1 MEHGISS
8 AQWYCLNEL
17 TAAIYN
23 EPFDGLFGTV
33 LRAVKELVPYSHSLT
48 YLLRSEDG
56 LNVSFNF
63 KSNEIPPEH
72 LRLYTD
78 KYSRLDFIN
87 WYTSTCAAEVFRESD
102 IIPDGLRE
110 KSVFMKNWMEPIG
123 LYHGAGMVIWCK
135 GISYGSIFL
144 YRPKDAEDFSGQELE
159 VLRVINRHL
168 CLRAHALYPNGLGQ
182 MFVQQGAGDG
192 AVLSVTCLTKRER
205 EIIDC
210 IRNHV
215 LRSELCDKLFITEN
229 TLNKHF
235 DNIYK
240 KLNINSYEEL
250 LQLIKKR

>member
-87 WYTSTCAAEVFRESD
+87 WYTSPVRQRC
-102 IIPDGLRE
+102 
-110 KSVFMKNWMEPIG
+110 SVNLTSFQTACVKNP
-123 LYHGAGMVIWCK
+123 
-135 GISYGSIFL
+135 
-144 YRPKDAEDFSGQELE
+144 FS
-159 VLRVINRHL
+159 
-168 CLRAHALYPNGLGQ
+168 
-182 MFVQQGAGDG
+182 
-192 AVLSVTCLTKRER
+192 
-205 EIIDC
+205 
-210 IRNHV
+210 
-215 LRSELCDKLFITEN
+215 
-229 TLNKHF
+229 
-235 DNIYK
+235 
-240 KLNINSYEEL
+240 
-250 LQLIKKR
+250 